1 MRVHSFSLK
10 QIHQFK
16 TLTLDFESGTPD
28 TAITVLLGEQNTG
41 KSLILKNLF
50 HTLSWFAAR
59 FKDLRSAGIVIAEQD
74 MRPDASQAALSI
86 TIQYPDVL
94 GITTEDKY
102 TADITHSCTWTIRK
116 IKTQTSSIGISRVD
130 TAELD
135 LLIPHYQKQL
145 EQDPHFGLPCIAYYP
160 AQRFVHEL
168 NLHAKNNSVLHTQH
182 AYDLTTSQF
191 TTFSKFFEWLR
202 EIYDLE
208 NAQAAA
214 LLRQYLQPNTRFH
227 TQEQLD
233 ELFSSLEQGYR
244 HSSQRCMTSL
254 RRALKSMFHDIDDIW
269 IDLHTQPTLMIK
281 QGEKNLAYMSLSPTY
296 RAWVALIGD
305 IVRRACL
312 LHPKSLYPELEVEG
326 VIIIDEIDAHLDTT
340 HRQHILAN
348 LQHTFPRLQF
358 IISSLHDDIIDEPAS
373 IECYQ
378 ITALHASKYQ
388 LDEYQQQ
395 LDAIYQQLDSTT
407 LLDSHTEPDNN
418 SENPLNTTT
427 YSVTQL
433 LALSQQLEPIQ
444 QQELLLQLQALL
456 HTED

>member
-10 QIHQFK
+10 QIHHFK
-16 TLTLDFESGTPD
+16 TLTLDFESGTQD

-59 FKDLRSAGIVIAEQD
+59 LKDLRSAGIVIADQD
-74 MRPDASQAALSI
+74 MRPDASQAALTV
-86 TIQYPDVL
+86 TIQYPDIL
-94 GITTEDKY
+94 GISTDDKY
-102 TADITHSCTWTIRK
+102 TADTAHSCTWTIRK
-116 IKTQTSSIGISRVD
+116 IKTQTSNMGISRAD

-145 EQDPHFGLPCIAYYP
+145 QQDPHFGLPCIAYYP
-160 AQRFVHEL
+160 AQRFVYEV
-168 NLHAKNNSVLHTQH
+168 NLHAKNSSVLHTQH
-182 AYDLTTSQF
+182 AYDLTANQF
-191 TTFSKFFEWLR
+191 TTFNKFFEWLR
-202 EIYDLE
+202 EVYDLE

-227 TQEQLD
+227 TQAQLD

-254 RRALKSMFHDIDDIW
+254 RRTIKSMFSDIDDIW
-269 IDLHTQPTLMIK
+269 IDLQTQPTLMIK

-296 RAWVALIGD
+296 RAWIALIGD

-312 LHPKSLYPELEVEG
+312 LHPKSLFPEQEVEG
-326 VIIIDEIDAHLDTT
+326 VIIIDEVDAHLDTT

-358 IISSLHDDIIDEPAS
+358 IVSSLHDDIIDEPSS

-395 LDAIYQQLDSTT
+395 LDAIYQHLGSIHLDSQSELENSHEDQPNATT
-407 LLDSHTEPDNN
+407 C
-418 SENPLNTTT
+418 
-427 YSVTQL
+427 SVTQL
-433 LALSQQLEPIQ
+433 LALSQLLDPIQ
-444 QQELLLQLQALL
+444 QQELLLQLQALIQ
-456 HTED
+456 TQD